1 MRFLPL
7 ILISSVAF
15 GASVS
20 GRITDGT
27 NAISGME
34 VRLWAQTPKGFTLAA
49 PGQVVLTNGSG
60 DYTISNIPAGTYK
73 LDTRMPNGFSGNW
86 GDRWYD
92 VAPPSTRGYSA
103 EDADLFVLAASDA
116 LTNIDISVE
125 LNGGFD
131 GRVINGSNQ
140 PQGGFFV
147 RAENIDDRR
156 IHHNDVTKN
165 DSIRPGAYSMR
176 GLPLGPV
183 RVVVHDPNYQLA
195 DTIRLGLNVSTN
207 STTNTGDITL
217 PAAPSDTN
225 EPNNSSSATGAA
237 IDAGVL
243 RLGTPGIVTAN
254 GSIGP
259 RSSGDTD
266 WFCFDALAS
275 DRLLIDVGG
284 TLTLEDGGVVAS
296 PWLDPVVSFWRV
308 NGGVKVGEDDDNGP
322 GNAAHLDTMEVGV
335 DGPHCV
341 AVTSYG
347 DTAWNGTNQGSA
359 GTYALSVAMGNRRP
373 SLAVTSGGSPTP
385 PPPTPITIAEGDTI
399 TFDSAFSDLDGNL
412 TDGTFELRD
421 ANNQLIRGGSIN
433 ITMNTFSFT
442 WSPSQT
448 GARGSPYTFTV
459 NVTDGEFTRT
469 VSVVIEVT
477 AVNLPPRMP
486 TLLSPDSGVTVMTR
500 TPTLVCAETYDFD
513 EETLTYDFELSWE
526 DGGTQLGSVV
536 GVDGGWLAD
545 AGTAAPEV
553 AYDAAALPEN
563 SLVSWRVRANDGNAT
578 NGYGLWTAPWTF
590 FVDAVN
596 DPPYAPVLTKPTDGE
611 VLMTIRPTLEST
623 NPVDPE
629 NETVKLT
636 FEVASDATFATIVHT
651 SAQLPLTTGATHTMY
666 TLPMDLTWGGSYFA
680 RVKASDSR
688 GGVSPV
694 SNVNAFSI
702 RTNTAPTPPMLGA
715 PFTSCGTNGQTVNA
729 APTSVTI
736 ANVTDV
742 EMDPMTVTVRIFNEM
757 DNPNSITPLF
767 TRTVPQVGSADT
779 TIQISGVNFVE
790 DARYRLQA
798 RVSDGLNTTAW
809 TECLFKVD
817 AVVDAGTGG
826 GSGGGSGGTGGSGGG
841 LAMGGGTGTGGGDA
855 TGGGDGTG
863 GGGDGVAKPGCGC
876 SAIDPLAPLALLL
889 ALATLRR
896 RRS

>member
-1 MRFLPL
+1 
-7 ILISSVAF
+7 
-15 GASVS
+15 
-20 GRITDGT
+20 
-27 NAISGME
+27 
-34 VRLWAQTPKGFTLAA
+34 
-49 PGQVVLTNGSG
+49 
-60 DYTISNIPAGTYK
+60 
-73 LDTRMPNGFSGNW
+73 
-86 GDRWYD
+86 
-92 VAPPSTRGYSA
+92 
-103 EDADLFVLAASDA
+103 
-116 LTNIDISVE
+116 
-125 LNGGFD
+125 
-131 GRVINGSNQ
+131 
-140 PQGGFFV
+140 
-147 RAENIDDRR
+147 
-156 IHHNDVTKN
+156 
-165 DSIRPGAYSMR
+165 
-176 GLPLGPV
+176 
-183 RVVVHDPNYQLA
+183 
-195 DTIRLGLNVSTN
+195 
-207 STTNTGDITL
+207 
-217 PAAPSDTN
+217 
-225 EPNNSSSATGAA
+225 
-237 IDAGVL
+237 
-243 RLGTPGIVTAN
+243 
-254 GSIGP
+254 
-259 RSSGDTD
+259 
-266 WFCFDALAS
+266 
-275 DRLLIDVGG
+275 
-284 TLTLEDGGVVAS
+284 
-296 PWLDPVVSFWRV
+296 
-308 NGGVKVGEDDDNGP
+308 
-322 GNAAHLDTMEVGV
+322 
-335 DGPHCV
+335 
-341 AVTSYG
+341 
-347 DTAWNGTNQGSA
+347 
-359 GTYALSVAMGNRRP
+359 
-373 SLAVTSGGSPTP
+373 
-385 PPPTPITIAEGDTI
+385 
-399 TFDSAFSDLDGNL
+399 
-412 TDGTFELRD
+412 
-421 ANNQLIRGGSIN
+421 
-433 ITMNTFSFT
+433 
-442 WSPSQT
+442 
-448 GARGSPYTFTV
+448 V